1 MTTRKL
7 LAHTLLATSLS
18 ILASTG
24 WAQTLKLGHVTPPS
38 HVWHQVAEDM
48 GQKLSTATNG
58 KMKIA
63 VSPLSKL
70 GTEAQMVNLMQSG
83 AQHFGI
89 MTAGALANR
98 EESFQGWALPYAF
111 KDVAHAAKAA
121 NTPAAKEML
130 KRLETHGMVG
140 LGYTF
145 AGMRHVLAVEPV
157 KSAKDLVNKKVRS
170 FPSPIYNDWWRA
182 NGAAPTAMPL
192 PEVAPSL
199 TTKLLDA
206 VDVDL
211 DALVGMKFYQQ
222 APYLTMT
229 NHSAF
234 PGVIVASKKWWESRS
249 EEERAMLTKVI
260 AEAQTAGVATAIQ
273 AEADNLAKAKADNTT
288 VVEADLQSFMEVGAK
303 VREQYTSKNPL
314 IADFYQQSQGL

>member
-7 LAHTLLATSLS
+7 LTRTLLAASLS
-18 ILASTG
+18 VLASTG

-38 HVWHQVAEDM
+38 HVWHQVAQDM
-48 GQKLSTATNG
+48 GEKLSAATGG

-70 GTEAQMVNLMQSG
+70 GTEAQMINLMQSG

-89 MTAGALANR
+89 MTVGAVSNR
-98 EESFQGWALPYAF
+98 EESFQAWFLPYTF
-111 KDVAHAAKAA
+111 KDVAHATKAVK
-121 NTPAAKEML
+121 TPAAQEML
-130 KRLETHGMVG
+130 KRLEAHGMVG

-145 AGMRHVLAVEPV
+145 AGMRHVLAVQPIAN
-157 KSAKDLVNKKVRS
+157 AKDLANKKIRS

-211 DALVGMKFYQQ
+211 DALVGMKFHQQ

-234 PGVIVASKKWWESRS
+234 PGVIVVSKKWWEARS
-249 EEERAMLTKVI
+249 QEERDMISKIV
-260 AEAQTAGVATAIQ
+260 AEAEQKGYETAIKADQ
-273 AEADNLAKAKADNTT
+273 DNLATATADGAK
-288 VVEADLQSFMEVGAK
+288 VVDADLQSFQAVGAQ
-303 VREQYTSKNPL
+303 VREQYTGKNPL
-314 IADFYQQSQGL
+314 IADFYQQAQGL

>member
-145 AGMRHVLAVEPV
+145 AGMRHVLAVSPV
-157 KSAKDLVNKKVRS
+157 ASSADLQNKKIRS
-170 FPSPIYNDWWRA
+170 FPSPIYNDWWKA

-192 PEVAPSL
+192 SEVAPSL

-211 DALVGMKFYQQ
+211 DALVGMKFHQQ

-234 PGVIVASKKWWESRS
+234 PGVIVVSKKWWEARS
-249 EEERAMLTKVI
+249 QEERDMISKIV
-260 AEAQTAGVATAIQ
+260 AEAEQKGYETAIKADQ
-273 AEADNLAKAKADNTT
+273 DNLATATADGAK
-288 VVEADLQSFMEVGAK
+288 VVDADLQSFQAVGAQ
-303 VREQYTSKNPL
+303 VREQYTGKNPL
-314 IADFYQQSQGL
+314 IADFYQQAQGL